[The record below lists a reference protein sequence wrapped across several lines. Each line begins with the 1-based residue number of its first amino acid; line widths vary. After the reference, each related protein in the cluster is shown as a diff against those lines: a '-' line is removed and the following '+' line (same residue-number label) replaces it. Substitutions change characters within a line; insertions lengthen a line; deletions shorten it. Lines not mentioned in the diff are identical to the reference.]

1 MSSPGITNFGSLKYD
16 YEFRMA
22 KTIASLKSGMMDEKI
37 GVLDIQ
43 IVKKISEV
51 SYIVADKKDHIVL
64 VSDQSLQ
71 TGSAYRLIKP
81 SYSELILRK
90 NSKFAAVKME
100 NTITTKPLK
109 KEDEEILCANITAG
123 EKSINNTSKNDFGS
137 VDSLGVGGIVD
148 EIKLMVVKKSSVI
161 QGKFGNYRIVTCKDI
176 KNQKNHL
183 NLYRNLVDMV
193 DNGEIYKVTKLKV
206 SNYKREDDDF
216 NRLGTTISSRII
228 KGSATDKKEFDE
240 AKVRVGDHIVK
251 GTIIGISEL
260 NIYQSCKVCW
270 CKVDDEGFCRK
281 CDKKVDNTKPDF
293 NLVMYV
299 QSDDQDD
306 DIIEIF
312 SFNTTL
318 DLKLEKDTDVSED
331 NLNKMM
337 MEMKVTAE
345 YDVDKT
351 RDDGK
356 FKLVKFHMF
365 SSK

>member
-1 MSSPGITNFGSLKYD
+1 MNLHIKLIEVQLVLMLPNFQLPPLNHFPTGLQVLK
-16 YEFRMA
+16 
-22 KTIASLKSGMMDEKI
+22 LKSYHI
-37 GVLDIQ
+37 LHI
-43 IVKKISEV
+43 ISGC
-51 SYIVADKKDHIVL
+51 K
-64 VSDQSLQ
+64 
-71 TGSAYRLIKP
+71 
-81 SYSELILRK
+81 
-90 NSKFAAVKME
+90 
-100 NTITTKPLK
+100 
-109 KEDEEILCANITAG
+109 
-123 EKSINNTSKNDFGS
+123 
-137 VDSLGVGGIVD
+137 
-148 EIKLMVVKKSSVI
+148 
-161 QGKFGNYRIVTCKDI
+161 VTR
-176 KNQKNHL
+176 
-183 NLYRNLVDMV
+183 Y
-193 DNGEIYKVTKLKV
+193 EIYKVTKLKV

-318 DLKLEKDTDVSED
+318 DLKLEKDIDISED

-337 MEMKVTAE
+337 MEMKVKAE

>member
-1 MSSPGITNFGSLKYD
+1 M
-16 YEFRMA
+16 MA
-22 KTIASLKSGMMDEKI
+22 KTIASLKSGMLDDKI

-43 IVKKISEV
+43 IVKKISED
-51 SYIVADKKDHIVL
+51 SYIVADRKDHIVL
-64 VSDQSLQ
+64 VSDQILQ

-90 NSKFAAVKME
+90 NPKFAAVKME
-100 NTITTKPLK
+100 NPITTKPLK
-109 KEDEEILCANITAG
+109 KEDEDILCANIPAG
-123 EKSINNTSKNDFGS
+123 ERSTNKTINKDFGS
-137 VDSLGVGGIVD
+137 VDSLGVGGIID

-176 KNQKNHL
+176 KSQRNHL
-183 NLYRNLVDMV
+183 NLYRHLLDMV
-193 DNGEIYKVTKLKV
+193 DIGEIYTVTKVKV

-216 NRLGTTISSRII
+216 NRLGTTNGSRII
-228 KGSATDKKEFDE
+228 KGSAAEKKEFDE
-240 AKVRVGDHIVK
+240 AKVRVGDHIVN

-270 CKVDDEGFCRK
+270 CKVDDEDFCRK
-281 CDKKVDNTKPDF
+281 CDKKVDNTKADF

-299 QSDDQDD
+299 QSDNQLD

-312 SFNTTL
+312 SFNSTL
-318 DLKLEKDTDVSED
+318 DLKLAKDTDVSED

-351 RDDGK
+351 TDDGK

-365 SSK
+365 SSE